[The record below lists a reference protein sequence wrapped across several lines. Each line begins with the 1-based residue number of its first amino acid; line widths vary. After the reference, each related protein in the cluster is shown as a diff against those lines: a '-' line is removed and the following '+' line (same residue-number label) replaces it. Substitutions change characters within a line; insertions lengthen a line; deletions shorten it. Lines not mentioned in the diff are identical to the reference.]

1 MIGEG
6 AHGRVYA
13 ATQPGTERRV
23 AIKVIRPELADSSEF
38 VRRFEAEAQLVARLE
53 HPHIA
58 PLYDF
63 WREPGGAYLVF
74 RLLTGGTAREAVIAG
89 GAWSLARVSRLVE
102 EVGGA
107 LVAAHAA
114 GVTHNDVRAANVLLD
129 DADGAY
135 LSDFGIAVDAGD
147 GAGERGDL
155 ASFAWVLW
163 ELLTGSP
170 SPPGR
175 SRASLTG
182 PTEKRCRPPAR
193 RAAHRGARGVGCRA
207 RQGDSGGGWLR
218 LGGGADPGL
227 AGGRGSPGGV
237 LSPVGSSERR
247 AADEARRRD
256 ARRLVQE
263 TAAAANPYVG
273 LRAFGEADAAR
284 FFGRGA
290 LVDALADIVD
300 RRSLVTIVGA
310 SGSGK
315 SSLVAAGLGP
325 RLRAAGRTVV
335 TMVPGGDP
343 VESLRTALGEVSTEA
358 PPDDLAAALAAIA
371 GRDPLVV
378 VVDQLEECWTRCRPD
393 RRDEFLDLVAA
404 GGDARRR
411 PGRDDD
417 PGRSVRPAAATPDDR
432 LARRRRRV
440 RRDPAVT
447 GRARRRCRPA
457 GRPGRGVVRR
467 WHRRT
472 TS

>member
-1 MIGEG
+1 MTASAGRPLRGYTIHQMIGEG

-89 GAWSLARVSRLVE
+89 GPWSLARVSRLVE

-129 DADGAY
+129 DAGGAY

-147 GAGERGDL
+147 RRRRAGRPVAG
-155 ASFAWVLW
+155 FAWMLW

-175 SRASLTG
+175 SRASTDRAG
-182 PTEKRCRPPAR
+182 SKGCRRPAR
-193 RAAHRGARGVGCRA
+193 RAAHRGARGVWMPCSPGRRA
-207 RQGDSGGGWLR
+207 GGWLR
-218 LGGGADPGL
+218 LGGRADAGL
-227 AGGRGSPGGV
+227 AGGRRVARKGCSARSDRASGERPTRLAAATRGGW
-237 LSPVGSSERR
+237 S
-247 AADEARRRD
+247 
-256 ARRLVQE
+256 QE

-284 FFGRGA
+284 FFGRA
-290 LVDALADIVD
+290 AMVDALAE
-300 RRSLVTIVGA
+300 SSVG
-310 SGSGK
+310 
-315 SSLVAAGLGP
+315 
-325 RLRAAGRTVV
+325 GR
-335 TMVPGGDP
+335 
-343 VESLRTALGEVSTEA
+343 
-358 PPDDLAAALAAIA
+358 
-371 GRDPLVV
+371 
-378 VVDQLEECWTRCRPD
+378 W
-393 RRDEFLDLVAA
+393 
-404 GGDARRR
+404 
-411 PGRDDD
+411 
-417 PGRSVRPAAATPDDR
+417 
-432 LARRRRRV
+432 
-440 RRDPAVT
+440 
-447 GRARRRCRPA
+447 
-457 GRPGRGVVRR
+457 
-467 WHRRT
+467 
-472 TS
+472 